1 MTKEN
6 PRFKLWPEYSAYEDE
21 FLKEEI
27 TRCVHHAKIGN
38 DISIFLDIFDKIRET
53 ETVTPSQ
60 YDTLS
65 DRLLL
70 NMDQTVHENPYEWP
84 AIVDAEKAT
93 RQVIHNS
100 LPSKGDDSKMSLEEF
115 NHLFGLTCGLKTY
128 HRDSMMSSHYVK
140 ASDNHLYDELLEQ
153 IYLFLS
159 KNRFARKGFG
169 ILVPDNDMPPH
180 LVDYDHMTY
189 WCSSWVIIDPN
200 EFISF
205 NAEAD
210 AYIPNFYAVQQFV
223 NAYNE
228 NKDKPFSEVGEFFGY
243 RFDPTAKHYAICVDE
258 DTYKFAVKRSKEI
271 ASNRQLNPA
280 FDSEA
285 ESELNL
291 LLDVVKNYKADH
303 DNDDPNVRTFHF
315 PIAPNA

>member
-1 MTKEN
+1 MTQEVSQRK
-6 PRFKLWPEYSAYEDE
+6 FWPECSAYEDE
-21 FLKEEI
+21 YIKEDL

-38 DISIFLDIFDKIRET
+38 DITIFLDIFDKIRET

-70 NMDQTVHENPYEWP
+70 NMDQTVRENSQEWP
-84 AIVDAEKAT
+84 VILNGKT
-93 RQVIHNS
+93 SSRQDIHNA
-100 LPSKGDDSKMSLEEF
+100 LPLKGDESHMSLDDF
-115 NHLFGLTCGLKTY
+115 KHLFCLTADLKIY
-128 HRDSMMSSHYVK
+128 HRDSMISCHFVK
-140 ASDNHLYDELLEQ
+140 ASDNHLYEELLEQ

-169 ILVPDNDMPPH
+169 ILIPDNDMPPH

-189 WCSSWVIIDPN
+189 WCSSWVILDPY
-200 EFISF
+200 ELISF

-223 NAYNE
+223 NSYNE
-228 NKDKPFSEVGEFFGY
+228 NKGKPYSETGESFGY
-243 RFDPTAKHYAICVDE
+243 RFDPSAKHYAVFIDE
-258 DTYKFAVKRSKEI
+258 DTYNFAVKRSKEI
-271 ASNRQLNPA
+271 AAKRRLSPT
-280 FDSEA
+280 FDSDA

-303 DNDDPNVRTFHF
+303 DNDDPNVRTFRF
-315 PIAPNA
+315 PLHPNL